1 MRHTRGF
8 TLIELL
14 VALAIFAILALLA
27 YGGLNNLL
35 TTQSQSEQRAEALR
49 TLQLTYKTLTRDLE
63 QIVPRDIT
71 DEFGQTRESLAMG
84 NSIDYLLEVTRGGW
98 RNPAEQTRSTLQRV
112 AYAVED
118 NKLIRYT
125 WLTLDH
131 PYDATPRKQE
141 LLSGVSD
148 LQFRVLDAAGTWQ
161 QRWPIPNNNVRTVN
175 AIELVLK
182 SEQWGELRWLFR
194 VV

>member
-148 LQFRVLDAAGTWQ
+148 LQFRVLDAGGVWQ
-161 QRWPIPNNNVRTVN
+161 QRWPIPNNNVKTVN